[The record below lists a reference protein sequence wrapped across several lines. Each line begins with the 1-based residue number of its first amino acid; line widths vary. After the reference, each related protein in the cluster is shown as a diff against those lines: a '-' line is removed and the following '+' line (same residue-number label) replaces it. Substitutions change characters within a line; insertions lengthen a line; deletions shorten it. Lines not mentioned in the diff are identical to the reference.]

1 MYDLSVHWEWQA
13 GMAKAA
19 KKPLQVYLRSDQL
32 DALRALSKR
41 RRESIAGLVRKGVD
55 KLLDEVPPEE
65 DPLMGVVGLYD
76 SGVSDLAEKHD
87 DYLAEMIA
95 RENRRGE

>member
-1 MYDLSVHWEWQA
+1 
-13 GMAKAA
+13 MAKAA

-95 RENRRGE
+95 GENRRGE